1 MIDNFLNSHKILHV
15 VIQCYVIY
23 FLGERELHMFK
34 KIAADALGLSD
45 IGKIISPQDY
55 DKTEADDYVM
65 HEDNEKIYFLIKTKA
80 DEYCF
85 TNLALIH
92 VDGEKATSSKRT
104 LRRYSYYENEIS
116 DVTLETAGKIDL
128 DIEIKFKLGN
138 QFFDIDVQKDQIE
151 KLKDLYKAL
160 IRISEIYKENKRYVG
175 IADTSITNAVSIL
188 QSARIGEKSALD
200 QEYQKLTDFGF
211 AWMTSV
217 REQYQIKDF
226 GAVFEKYINN

>member
-1 MIDNFLNSHKILHV
+1 
-15 VIQCYVIY
+15 
-23 FLGERELHMFK
+23 MFK

-45 IGKIISPQDY
+45 IGKIIEPHDY
-55 DKTEADDYVM
+55 DKTESDDYVM

-116 DVTLETAGKIDL
+116 DVTLETAGRVDL
-128 DIEIKFKLGN
+128 DIEIKFKMGS
-138 QFFDIDVQKDQIE
+138 QVFDIDVQKDQIE
-151 KLKDLYKAL
+151 KLKDLYKTL
-160 IRISEIYKENKRYVG
+160 IRISEIYRENKRYV
-175 IADTSITNAVSIL
+175 SIGESSMGNAVSIMKG
-188 QSARIGEKSALD
+188 ARLGENTALD

-211 AWMTSV
+211 AWLTSLQ
-217 REQYQIKDF
+217 EQYQIKDF
-226 GAVFEKYINN
+226 GRVFEKYINN